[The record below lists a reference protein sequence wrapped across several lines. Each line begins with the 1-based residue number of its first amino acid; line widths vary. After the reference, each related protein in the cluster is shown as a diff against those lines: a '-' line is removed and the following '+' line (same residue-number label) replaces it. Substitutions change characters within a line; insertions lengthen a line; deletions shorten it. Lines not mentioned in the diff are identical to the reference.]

1 MNDPYITNPEKY
13 SWRLLLSQVQFSQEE
28 LLRVTEWIV
37 IRELIRYQKSVTKE
51 FLEKHFAEEIDESLE
66 VDWDFVELYVHK

>member
-1 MNDPYITNPEKY
+1 MNDAYITNPEKY

-37 IRELIRYQKSVTKE
+37 IREMIRYQKSVTKE